1 MLAPNFLP
9 SAANCSSFASFPYKT
24 SLIQGGELNKSTILE
39 HLATLKLLLSRNPS
53 SEDLEDLCVNIS
65 EIHTAI
71 QLEIANRDPGFAVV
85 SNVGYAS
92 FHSQLMHMLRQRD
105 VDVFISLKVRPLEH
119 RWGLPGCSAP
129 NFLQCS
135 IEK

>member
-9 SAANCSSFASFPYKT
+9 LAANCSSFASFSYKT
-24 SLIQGGELNKSTILE
+24 SLIQGGKLNKSTILE
-39 HLATLKLLLSRNPS
+39 HLATLKLLLSRNPLS
-53 SEDLEDLCVNIS
+53 KDLEDLCVKIF

-71 QLEIANRDPGFAVV
+71 QLEIAKRDPGFAVV
-85 SNVGYAS
+85 SNVGYAPS
-92 FHSQLMHMLRQRD
+92 HSQLMHMLRQRD
-105 VDVFISLKVRPLEH
+105 VDVFISLKVIPLEH
-119 RWGLPGCSAP
+119 RWGLPGYSAP